1 MNRLQNLEKLYGDNP
16 GPAQINAM
24 YDFIKSIDP
33 DSVVREGEV
42 RLTQEGQGYMTSLQ
56 NIIDKAHQDQV
67 LPVDFYT
74 QIVNVAQSI
83 NEDLQRGYAKRLGET
98 WAGAE
103 NHGVPQELVFGND
116 SMRELAELGA
126 KQDWAIKEAKYL
138 PKGWDPGAPPTGDDA
153 GMTDEDYAAEVE
165 RLMK

>member
-1 MNRLQNLEKLYGDNP
+1 
-16 GPAQINAM
+16 
-24 YDFIKSIDP
+24 
-33 DSVVREGEV
+33 
-42 RLTQEGQGYMTSLQ
+42 MTSLQ